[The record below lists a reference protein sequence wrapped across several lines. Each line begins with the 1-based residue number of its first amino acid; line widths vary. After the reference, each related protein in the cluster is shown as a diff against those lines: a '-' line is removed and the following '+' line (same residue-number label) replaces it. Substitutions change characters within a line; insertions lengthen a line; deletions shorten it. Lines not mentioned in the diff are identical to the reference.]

1 MPSGVG
7 LGAGAL
13 LGRVGAKGEAA
24 AAASLFDLAEVEGEA
39 GDERNLA

>member
-7 LGAGAL
+7 LGVGAL
-13 LGRVGAKGEAA
+13 LGSVGAKGEAA
-24 AAASLFDLAEVEGEA
+24 ALSELAEEEGEA